1 MKNVSF
7 ETRWT
12 IHININRNFFII
24 YFIIITL
31 LFFFSCVPF
40 MSRDIKL
47 MIDDFQILVI

>member
-24 YFIIITL
+24 YFIIIFYYIII
-31 LFFFSCVPF
+31 LFFLCPF
-40 MSRDIKL
+40 HVTRY
-47 MIDDFQILVI
+47 